1 MAQDVV
7 GVYEQ
12 QQEYENLSLF
22 PDDREIPVDV
32 VDSLQVKLS
41 QSEAAGGAI
50 KRDVRSSGRL
60 ARSAIPPD
68 VLVCRLQDGKVT
80 YIHRRL
86 WPTVVRLADWLDGTK
101 LAAIR
106 EEHKP
111 SGAHKLHLIP
121 FPKWVPTEIRQVAK
135 ELSEQ
140 EAISQ
145 LADWIDVIR
154 PQKSPASGR
163 SRT

>member
-1 MAQDVV
+1 M
-7 GVYEQ
+7 
-12 QQEYENLSLF
+12 
-22 PDDREIPVDV
+22 
-32 VDSLQVKLS
+32 
-41 QSEAAGGAI
+41 
-50 KRDVRSSGRL
+50 
-60 ARSAIPPD
+60 
-68 VLVCRLQDGKVT
+68 T
-80 YIHRRL
+80 YIHRRR
-86 WPTVVRLADWLDGTK
+86 WPAVVRLADWLDGTK
-101 LAAIR
+101 LAAIH

-121 FPKWVPTEIRQVAK
+121 FTKWVPTEIRQVVK

-163 SRT
+163 SLT

>member
-1 MAQDVV
+1 
-7 GVYEQ
+7 
-12 QQEYENLSLF
+12 
-22 PDDREIPVDV
+22 
-32 VDSLQVKLS
+32 
-41 QSEAAGGAI
+41 
-50 KRDVRSSGRL
+50 
-60 ARSAIPPD
+60 
-68 VLVCRLQDGKVT
+68 VT

-86 WPTVVRLADWLDGTK
+86 WPAIVRLADWLDGTK

-111 SGAHKLHLIP
+111 SGAHRLHLIP
-121 FPKWVPTEIRQVAK
+121 FPKLVPTEIRQVAK